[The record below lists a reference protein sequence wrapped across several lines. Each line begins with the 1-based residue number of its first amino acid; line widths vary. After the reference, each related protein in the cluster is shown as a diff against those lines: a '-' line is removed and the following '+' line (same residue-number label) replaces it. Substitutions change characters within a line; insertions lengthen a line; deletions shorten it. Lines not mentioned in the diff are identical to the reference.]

1 MSRRSGVSAITGG
14 MASDSCTVTGAV
26 VTDDGI
32 AAGTPRGFN
41 VYDGSLGKGSTATA
55 IDGQAPT
62 P

>member
-1 MSRRSGVSAITGG
+1 

-41 VYDGSLGKGSTATA
+41 VYGGSLGKGSTATA
-55 IDGQAPT
+55 IHGQAPT

>member
-1 MSRRSGVSAITGG
+1 
-14 MASDSCTVTGAV
+14 MASDSGTVTGAV

-32 AAGTPRGFN
+32 APGTPRGFN
-41 VYDGSLGKGSTATA
+41 VYGGSLGQGSTATA